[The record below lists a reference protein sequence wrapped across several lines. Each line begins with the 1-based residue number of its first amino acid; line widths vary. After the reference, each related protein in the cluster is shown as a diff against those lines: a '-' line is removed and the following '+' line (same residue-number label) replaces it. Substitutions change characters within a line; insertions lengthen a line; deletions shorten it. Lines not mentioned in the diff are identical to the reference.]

1 MVSLMTTRIGPHDRA
16 AETTHAR
23 RTVWTPQDSLVA
35 DGHRV
40 VPVFSGDRP
49 VGVYVVDPD
58 GVEWFPVTQRQRL
71 VAVPL
76 ASGLLG
82 ALVGGLLASRRQPV
96 RSISMG
102 PGGWVSF
109 RGTGRAPRLVGG
121 QRPWWAHLLRAHRL
135 PR

>member
-1 MVSLMTTRIGPHDRA
+1 MTTTFGPHDRA
-16 AETTHAR
+16 PEATRTGR
-23 RTVWTPQDSLVA
+23 RVWTPQDSLTA

-49 VGVYVVDPD
+49 VGVYVVDSE
-58 GVEWFPVTQRQRL
+58 GVEWFPVSQRPTL
-71 VAVPL
+71 LAIPI

-82 ALVGGLLASRRQPV
+82 AVIGGVLVARRQPV

-109 RGTGRAPRLVGG
+109 RGTTRSPRVVSGP
-121 QRPWWAHLLRAHRL
+121 RPWWAHLLRARRL
-135 PR
+135 AR